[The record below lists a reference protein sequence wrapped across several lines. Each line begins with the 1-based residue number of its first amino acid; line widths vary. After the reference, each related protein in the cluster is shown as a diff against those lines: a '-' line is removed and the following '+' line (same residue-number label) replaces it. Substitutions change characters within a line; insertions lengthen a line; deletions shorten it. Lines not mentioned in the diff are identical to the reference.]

1 VLSNFDLNAQ
11 RNHPILLF
19 KDSFMKKSL
28 LALALLGAFAGVAQ
42 AQSAVQIYGNID
54 AGMVKRT
61 DQTLAIGKRANNT
74 LGFKGTEDLG
84 NGLKALF
91 QLEIRYEPDSGT
103 IEQGAGGVQRPLFQG
118 QSRVGLQ
125 GDFGMVRLGRGL
137 TAFQETSAAFEP
149 FHGVPSPA
157 GFQTDLTV
165 AGYNS
170 DPLGLVGN
178 STNRFSNAL
187 FYNSP
192 EFSGFQIN
200 TTLATKE
207 ANNGVAVQGRSLT
220 AVPQYGANAEATA
233 TPFSVSST
241 YKNGP
246 TAAMLAFERNAIET
260 RLWSIAGSVMVTP
273 ELKLMASHT
282 RQDRDH
288 TALSNPKTKSW
299 VLGANYTMGP
309 GKVLAGYGQK
319 SPDGVA
325 KTKQYSLGYEYSLS
339 KRTYLYIDASRKIA
353 NTVIAT
359 PTVTTRI
366 NHYDMGVNHAF

>member
-1 VLSNFDLNAQ
+1 
-11 RNHPILLF
+11 
-19 KDSFMKKSL
+19 MKKSL

-42 AQSAVQIYGNID
+42 AQTAVQIYGNVD
-54 AGMVKRT
+54 AGLIKRT

-74 LGFKGTEDLG
+74 LGFKGTEELG

-103 IEQGAGGVQRPLFQG
+103 IEQGAGGIQRPLFQG

-137 TAFQETSAAFEP
+137 TAFQESSAAFEP

-165 AGYNS
+165 AGYTS
-170 DPLGLVGN
+170 DPLGMPGN
-178 STNRFSNAL
+178 STNRFSNAF

-192 EFSGFQIN
+192 EFAGFQIN

-207 ANNGVAVQGRSLT
+207 ANQGT
-220 AVPQYGANAEATA
+220 ALVGRGTAAAPQYAANSEASA
-233 TPFSVSST
+233 TPFSVTGT

-246 TAAMLAFERNAIET
+246 VGAMLAFERNAIET
-260 RLWSIAGSVMVTP
+260 RLFSIAGSVLATP
-273 ELKLMASHT
+273 DFKLMASYT
-282 RQDRDH
+282 RQDRNH
-288 TALSNPKTKSW
+288 TVLSNPKTKAW

-309 GKVLAGYGQK
+309 GKFLAGYGQK
-319 SPDGVA
+319 SPDGFA
-325 KTKQYSLGYEYSLS
+325 KTKQFSLGYEYSLS
-339 KRTYLYIDASRKIA
+339 KRTYLYVDASRKDGNVVA
-353 NTVIAT
+353 AT
-359 PTVTTRI
+359 PGVTAKI
-366 NHYDMGVNHAF
+366 NHYDVGMNHSF